1 MEVLKEN
8 SNLKLNNAI
17 LYFNDAGCSLC
28 YTENKAVEKLDEEF
42 GKIIPIYK
50 IDAMN
55 GSDLTKKYQVYSAP
69 SVVLIKNGTK
79 VDQFSK
85 HLDFDQIKV
94 VFNYYFGGL
103 KNDR

>member
-1 MEVLKEN
+1 MKVIKKEEKTT
-8 SNLKLNNAI
+8 LDNAI

-28 YTENKAVEKLDEEF
+28 YTENQAVERLDSEF
-42 GKIIPIYK
+42 GNIIPIYK
-50 IDAMN
+50 VDAN
-55 GSDLTKKYQVYSAP
+55 ENFDLAKKYQVYSAP
-69 SVVLIKNGTK
+69 SVVLIKNGNK

-85 HLDFDQIKV
+85 HLDFDQMKI